1 MGENSQRKAGP
12 VRHCVT
18 MSVLE
23 WSKTKEAVA
32 RKAKSPRQQNQRR
45 ALHDRDNMVALHD
58 NFFTRSGLG
67 AWDAHARGRMAV

>member
-12 VRHCVT
+12 IRHCVIHHCVT

-32 RKAKSPRQQNQRR
+32 RKAKSPRQQNQ
-45 ALHDRDNMVALHD
+45 
-58 NFFTRSGLG
+58 
-67 AWDAHARGRMAV
+67 